1 MSTTTNTIQH
11 SGQGGRGQGG
21 RGQGGRGQGGRG
33 QGGRG
38 QNSNMVNQRQ
48 TLLASASVPVSE
60 QLIGTVVGKKGI
72 TIIKIKN
79 ETRTRIS
86 HLKPDPGNGHL
97 FNSFHITGSP
107 QGVDKA
113 RRWIL
118 SIIGNTYKTD
128 NPEEFPE
135 EESKN

>member
-1 MSTTTNTIQH
+1 MSTTTKTSQN
-11 SGQGGRGQGG
+11 
-21 RGQGGRGQGGRG
+21 
-33 QGGRG
+33 GRG
-38 QNSNMVNQRQ
+38 QNGSGQNGRGQNGRGQNGRGQNGSGSILNQRQ

-60 QLIGTVVGKKGI
+60 KLIGAVVGRKGV
-72 TIIKIKN
+72 TIIKIKDD
-79 ETRTRIS
+79 TKTRIS

-97 FNSFHITGSP
+97 FDSFHITGSP

-128 NPEEFPE
+128 NPDDFPVE
-135 EESKN
+135 

>member
-1 MSTTTNTIQH
+1 MSTTTKTSQN
-11 SGQGGRGQGG
+11 
-21 RGQGGRGQGGRG
+21 
-33 QGGRG
+33 GRG
-38 QNSNMVNQRQ
+38 QNGRGQNGRGQNGRGQNGRGQNGSILNQRQ

-60 QLIGTVVGKKGI
+60 KLIGAVVGRKGV
-72 TIIKIKN
+72 TIIKIKDD
-79 ETRTRIS
+79 TKTRIS

-97 FNSFHITGSP
+97 FDSFHITGSP

-128 NPEEFPE
+128 NPDDFPVE
-135 EESKN
+135 

>member
-1 MSTTTNTIQH
+1 MSTTTKTSQN
-11 SGQGGRGQGG
+11 
-21 RGQGGRGQGGRG
+21 
-33 QGGRG
+33 GRG
-38 QNSNMVNQRQ
+38 QNGRGQNGSILNQRQ

-60 QLIGTVVGKKGI
+60 KLIGAVVGRKGV
-72 TIIKIKN
+72 TIIKIKDD
-79 ETRTRIS
+79 TKTRIS

-97 FNSFHITGSP
+97 FDSFHITGSP

-128 NPEEFPE
+128 NPDDFPVE
-135 EESKN
+135 

>member
-1 MSTTTNTIQH
+1 MSTTTKTSQN
-11 SGQGGRGQGG
+11 
-21 RGQGGRGQGGRG
+21 
-33 QGGRG
+33 GRG
-38 QNSNMVNQRQ
+38 QNGRGQNGRGQNGRGQNGRGQNGSGSILNQRQ

-60 QLIGTVVGKKGI
+60 KLIGAVVGRKGV
-72 TIIKIKN
+72 TIIKIKDD
-79 ETRTRIS
+79 TKTRIS

-97 FNSFHITGSP
+97 FDSFHITGSP

-128 NPEEFPE
+128 NPDDFPVE
-135 EESKN
+135 